1 MKKQLKKI
9 MTIVLTAGMVI
20 SLLGTPSFAVEHV
33 GTSDAAKEMYKNTYA
48 NLTNRITNRGYA
60 PTSLTG
66 AYEGMFIRDSSI
78 QVMAQKL
85 MVIIKIKA
93 SIKFFVELS
102 TRTRGR
108 LCSAYRS

>member
-78 QVMAQKL
+78 QVMAQNAYGDYQKSRQVL
-85 MVIIKIKA
+85 N
-93 SIKFFVELS
+93 FFLS
-102 TRTRGR
+102 
-108 LCSAYRS
+108 YKQ